1 MKKRINLSFLKTKWI
16 AISLTLLVI
25 IGMIIYPK
33 LKDYWETDIPDK
45 QTSNP
50 STQKKPLN
58 VSFKVIRAESVSE
71 KINVVGSLLPD
82 EEVDLTFESSG
93 KLVNIFFKEGTMVQK
108 GDLLAKINDLPL
120 QAQLKK
126 LTSQLPL
133 AENRV
138 FRQKTLLEKDAV
150 SQEAYEQ
157 VISDLNQLRADIELV
172 KSQIAQTELKA
183 PFDGYIG
190 LRMVS
195 EGNFVSPTTVIA
207 RLTKISPMKINFSV
221 PERYAFQIQK
231 GTKIQFKTDMDLTQT
246 DASVYALDAMINPDT
261 RTRDVRAVFPNSKG
275 EWMPG
280 AFVSIEIS
288 LNEIPNAIAIPSQ
301 ALIPELGVDKV
312 FLYKSGKA
320 QPAEVI
326 AGLRTES
333 KIQIIKGLQIGDTLL
348 TSGMLQLRT
357 GMPVTLNN

>member
-1 MKKRINLSFLKTKWI
+1 MNLSFLKTRWV

-25 IGMIIYPK
+25 IGMIVYPR
-33 LKDYWETDIPDK
+33 LKTDVLEEK
-45 QTSNP
+45 TSV
-50 STQKKPLN
+50 SSAQKKPLN
-58 VSFKVIRAESVSE
+58 VSFEIIQPEPISE

-93 KLVNIFFKEGTMVQK
+93 KLVNIYFREGTIVQK

-126 LTSQLPL
+126 LTAQLPL

-150 SQEAYEQ
+150 SQEAFEQ
-157 VISDLNQLRADIELV
+157 VISDLNQLQADIELV
-172 KSQIAQTELKA
+172 KAQISQTELKA

-190 LRMVS
+190 LRLVS
-195 EGNFVSPTTVIA
+195 EGNYVSPTTVVA

-221 PERYAFQIQK
+221 PERYASQIRK
-231 GTKIQFKTDMDLTQT
+231 ETLIRFKTDANSIQT
-246 DASVYALDAMINPDT
+246 EASVYALDAVINSET
-261 RTRDVRAVFPNSKG
+261 RTRDVRAIFPNSKR

-301 ALIPELGVDKV
+301 ALVPELGIDKV

-320 QPAEVI
+320 QPVEVTT
-326 AGLRTES
+326 GLRTDA
-333 KIQIIKGLQIGDTLL
+333 KVQIIRGLQTGDTIL

-357 GMPVTLNN
+357 GMPVILNN

>member
-1 MKKRINLSFLKTKWI
+1 MNHTFFKTKWVSI
-16 AISLTLLVI
+16 ILILLVI
-25 IGMIIYPK
+25 IGIIIYPK
-33 LKDYWETDIPDK
+33 LKNYWESDMPEE
-45 QTSNP
+45 QVNNS
-50 STQKKPLN
+50 SSQKKPLN
-58 VSFKVIRAESVSE
+58 VSFEVIHAEPVSE
-71 KINVVGSLLPD
+71 KINVIGSLSPD

-93 KLVNIFFKEGTMVQK
+93 KLVNIYFKEGSMVRK

-150 SQEAYEQ
+150 SQEAFEQ
-157 VISDLNQLRADIELV
+157 VTSDLNQLHAEIELV

-195 EGNFVSPTTVIA
+195 EGNYVSPTTIIA

-221 PERYAFQIQK
+221 PERYAFQIK
-231 GTKIQFKTDMDLTQT
+231 PGTKIKFKTDMDQAQT
-246 DASVYALDAMINPDT
+246 DASVYALDAVVNPDT

-280 AFVSIEIS
+280 AFVTIEIL
-288 LNEIPNAIAIPSQ
+288 LNEIPDAIAIPSQ
-301 ALIPELGVDKV
+301 ALIPELGIDKV

-320 QPAEVI
+320 QPVEVI
-326 AGLRTES
+326 SGLRTDA
-333 KIQIIKGLQIGDTLL
+333 KVQIIKGLQVGDTLL

-357 GMPVTLNN
+357 GMPVILHK

>member
-1 MKKRINLSFLKTKWI
+1 MNLSFLKTKWV
-16 AISLTLLVI
+16 AISLALLVI
-25 IGMIIYPK
+25 IGMIAYPK
-33 LKDYWETDIPDK
+33 LKDYWETDELDK
-45 QTSNP
+45 QTSNDA

-58 VSFKVIRAESVSE
+58 VSFEVIRSEPIFE
-71 KINVVGSLLPD
+71 KINVIGSLLPD

-93 KLVNIFFKEGTMVQK
+93 KLVNIYFKEGTMVQK

-126 LTSQLPL
+126 LLSQLPL

-138 FRQKTLLEKDAV
+138 FRQRTLLEKDAV

-157 VISDLNQLRADIELV
+157 VNSDLNQLRADIELV
-172 KSQIAQTELKA
+172 KSQIMQTELRA

-190 LRMVS
+190 LRLVS

-221 PERYAFQIQK
+221 PERYAFQVRK
-231 GTKIQFKTDMDLTQT
+231 GTLIEFRTDINPVSTEAT
-246 DASVYALDAMINPDT
+246 VYALDATINPDT
-261 RTRDVRAVFPNSKG
+261 RTRDVRAIFPNKKG

-280 AFVSIEIS
+280 AFVSVEI
-288 LNEIPNAIAIPSQ
+288 LLDEIPNAIAIPSQ
-301 ALIPELGVDKV
+301 ALIPQLGIDQV

-320 QPAEVI
+320 QPAEVV

-333 KIQIIKGLQIGDTLL
+333 KVQIIKGLQIGDTLL

-357 GMPVTLNN
+357 GMPVTLSN